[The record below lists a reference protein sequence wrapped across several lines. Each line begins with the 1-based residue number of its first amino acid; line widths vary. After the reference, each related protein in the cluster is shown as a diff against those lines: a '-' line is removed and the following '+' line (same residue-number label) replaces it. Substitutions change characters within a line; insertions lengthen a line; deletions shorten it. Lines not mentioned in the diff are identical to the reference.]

1 MKMKLMILE
10 QEGIRVKLSK
20 PMQVELTQ
28 ALAYYTNYLKDEIYA
43 ETDRERKQQLRER
56 LFTAN
61 KLYFLFEQDSVRVR
75 TGPEFYRNWERFSK
89 ELVTSKLKNG

>member
-1 MKMKLMILE
+1 MKARLIYLE
-10 QEGIRVKLSK
+10 RREYPVKLNKS
-20 PMQVELTQ
+20 MQVELTQ
-28 ALAYYTNYLKDEIYA
+28 ALAYYSNFLKNEIYA

-75 TGPEFYRNWERFSK
+75 TGPEFHRNWERFSK
-89 ELVTSKLKNG
+89 ELVTSKLNFG